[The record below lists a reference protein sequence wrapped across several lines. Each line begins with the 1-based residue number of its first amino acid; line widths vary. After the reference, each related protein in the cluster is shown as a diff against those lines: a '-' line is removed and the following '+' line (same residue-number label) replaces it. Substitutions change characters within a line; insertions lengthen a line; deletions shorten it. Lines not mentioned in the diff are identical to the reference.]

1 MMSQTT
7 DSDEETLAI
16 PMDVPTE
23 PEETYSE
30 WKKSVGCQFN
40 YHPKH
45 RSKYCQTSIK
55 ENHKKMVSVGTQT
68 EFEKKIMV
76 DAFANVT
83 PRSSFEKPIN
93 RNILGSISSMD
104 DPVSSPIA
112 DDSNDE
118 SYCPTD
124 SDQSSDNYEDEPD
137 DRLRSPQDQKKF
149 FVFEENLMEL
159 FSRCRNCSA
168 KTTGKVRH
176 VIGSMIKIQQ
186 VCEVCEFTY
195 HWQSQPVVAGKPAG
209 NLIMSAGILFSGA
222 LPSKVL
228 RMYKFCKIACI
239 SNSTFMNHQKYYLFP
254 SISHVWSNFQH
265 DYFNDVKLDGRAVV
279 LGGDG
284 RADTPGHSA
293 KFGCYSVV
301 DLDEGIV
308 ADIQLVQS
316 NEVKSSS
323 HMEKEGLVRC
333 VDFFKSQDINIQ
345 TLVTDRH
352 VQIVKW
358 VRENMPE
365 SIHLFDVWHVAKAS
379 TSLGLEAEVV
389 WARWTSLC
397 NHIIDVH
404 TEHSAVFNSCEHG
417 PLEGRERH
425 KMWLKPGT
433 KVFEKLQDI
442 INSRQLKKDIP
453 KLSSVQQTSALE
465 GFHSV
470 INHFAPKMIGFS
482 YHGMLCRLW
491 LAALHFNENTQRTQ
505 AVTKEGKARY
515 RIVFPKYKRGEYTV
529 RKISVDSTYDY
540 IQPLMNTMFGLAE
553 MAPMDDEDGAQL
565 PIPIPPPLC
574 SEFDRPDKEVAVQ
587 NLRSRFSQSQGSGS
601 LCSSGQEMRP

>member
-1 MMSQTT
+1 MPRGDRGGKSKGSGIRCVAANCGNTNTDGVSLHTFPKDAALRKKWTDFVKLKRGAWVGPTEYSALCSAHFSADCFPFRQRFEMEQMGIKPKKVTLNPDAVPTIHALTPPPSISSPSATSSSTPKRSPYKRPFNMLSPNEEEQCQSSPPKKIRRGYTKRETNRILTESLMMSQTT

-68 EFEKKIMV
+68 EFEKKIIV

-83 PRSSFEKPIN
+83 PRSFEKPIN

-124 SDQSSDNYEDEPD
+124 SDQSSDNYEDELD

-301 DLDEGIV
+301 DLD
-308 ADIQLVQS
+308 
-316 NEVKSSS
+316 
-323 HMEKEGLVRC
+323 
-333 VDFFKSQDINIQ
+333 
-345 TLVTDRH
+345 
-352 VQIVKW
+352 
-358 VRENMPE
+358 
-365 SIHLFDVWHVAKAS
+365 
-379 TSLGLEAEVV
+379 
-389 WARWTSLC
+389 
-397 NHIIDVH
+397 
-404 TEHSAVFNSCEHG
+404 
-417 PLEGRERH
+417 
-425 KMWLKPGT
+425 
-433 KVFEKLQDI
+433 
-442 INSRQLKKDIP
+442 
-453 KLSSVQQTSALE
+453 
-465 GFHSV
+465 
-470 INHFAPKMIGFS
+470 
-482 YHGMLCRLW
+482 
-491 LAALHFNENTQRTQ
+491 
-505 AVTKEGKARY
+505 
-515 RIVFPKYKRGEYTV
+515 
-529 RKISVDSTYDY
+529 
-540 IQPLMNTMFGLAE
+540 
-553 MAPMDDEDGAQL
+553 
-565 PIPIPPPLC
+565 
-574 SEFDRPDKEVAVQ
+574 
-587 NLRSRFSQSQGSGS
+587 
-601 LCSSGQEMRP
+601 